1 MDWDKLKTFHFAA
14 ETGSLTAAAE
24 KLGVSQ
30 SSVSRQIAAL
40 ENDMGVPLFQRHARG
55 LLLTGPGMAL
65 REFTREMAGAAV
77 IAESTLKDARE
88 KVIGDLER
96 HSAGGVRLDLARA
109 AAGRFRRHL
118 SRDAAANHARRP
130 RVRSAEARSRVR
142 DPALGGDA
150 RDLIQR
156 KLLEVHVSLYAS
168 AGYLQRHGTPKK
180 VEDLDHHRI
189 IAYQTGVPTPMREL
203 DWAQRAGRE
212 DAKPRPPLL
221 EINNVYGMLRAVESG
236 FGIASVPDYMAR
248 ENPNLVK
255 VLPELPGPELRG
267 LFHLSQRPEALQTHR
282 RLPPIPDRSVRQLG
296 AVTGV
301 SLRYQVSAIS

>member
-1 MDWDKLKTFHFAA
+1 VPTMDWDKLKTFHFAA

-65 REFTREMAGAAV
+65 REFTREMAANAM

-88 KVIGDLER
+88 KVIGDLKVTAPVAFG
-96 HSAGGVRLDLARA
+96 STWLAPRLSHFTDTYPETRLQIMLDDREYDLLKLEAECAIRLWA
-109 AAGRFRRHL
+109 AT
-118 SRDAAANHARRP
+118 HA
-130 RVRSAEARSRVR
+130 
-142 DPALGGDA
+142 
-150 RDLIQR
+150 DLIQR
-156 KLLEVHVSLYAS
+156 KLLDVTVSLYAS
-168 AGYLQRHGTPKK
+168 DDYIKRHGAPKE
-180 VEDLDHHRI
+180 VDDLDNHRI
-189 IAYQTGVPTPMREL
+189 IAYQAGVPTPMREL

-248 ENPNLVK
+248 ESANLVK
-255 VLPELPGPELRG
+255 VLPELEGPSFEVYFIYPSDLK
-267 LFHLSQRPEALQTHR
+267 
-282 RLPPIPDRSVRQLG
+282 RSKRIAAFRQFLIDQ
-296 AVTGV
+296 A
-301 SLRYQVSAIS
+301 ANWKA

>member
-1 MDWDKLKTFHFAA
+1 MGASEVGERASMDWDKLKTFHFAA

-88 KVIGDLER
+88 KVIGDLKVTAPVAFG
-96 HSAGGVRLDLARA
+96 STWLAPRLGAFADMYPETRLQILLDDREFDLLKLEAECAIRLWA
-109 AAGRFRRHL
+109 AT
-118 SRDAAANHARRP
+118 HA
-130 RVRSAEARSRVR
+130 
-142 DPALGGDA
+142 
-150 RDLIQR
+150 DLIQR
-156 KLLEVHVSLYAS
+156 KLLEVRVSLYAS
-168 AGYLQRHGTPKK
+168 ADYLKRHGAPKK

-189 IAYQTGVPTPMREL
+189 IAYQAGVPTPMREL

-212 DAKPRPPLL
+212 DAKPRAPLL

-248 ENPNLVK
+248 ENANLVK
-255 VLPELPGPELRG
+255 VLPELPGPSFEVYFIYPSDLK
-267 LFHLSQRPEALQTHR
+267 
-282 RLPPIPDRSVRQLG
+282 RSKRIAAFRQFLIDQ
-296 AVTGV
+296 AEDWET
-301 SLRYQVSAIS
+301 